1 VKLFANL
8 FSNVSPS
15 IIGIRL
21 LTRRQ
26 RLVIFVKR
34 AFRSDHVR
42 SNSHGLVTGLCK
54 MGQAATSS
62 AAV

>member
-1 VKLFANL
+1 MHAFATH
-8 FSNVSPS
+8 VPS

-26 RLVIFVKR
+26 RQVVFVKR

-62 AAV
+62 TAV